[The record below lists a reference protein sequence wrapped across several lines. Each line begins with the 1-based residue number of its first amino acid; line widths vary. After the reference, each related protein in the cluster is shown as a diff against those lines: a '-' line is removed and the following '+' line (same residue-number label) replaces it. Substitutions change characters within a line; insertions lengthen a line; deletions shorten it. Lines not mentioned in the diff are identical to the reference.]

1 MSVEMRCFRMW
12 RRATLHSIRMRL
24 LRKARSSFRLSALK
38 TEHAQPSQD
47 GCAAVGSES
56 ELRFRKAGP
65 GETHSSVLSADAEGL
80 RLHCRYRSPSLED
93 AEAVVRRPECP
104 DCESVIDHVMMLKR
118 ETPRRGALR
127 TPSTLPAP

>member
-1 MSVEMRCFRMW
+1 MFPNVAASDSAQYPNALTAEGPKQLQ
-12 RRATLHSIRMRL
+12 TLSIKNR
-24 LRKARSSFRLSALK
+24 
-38 TEHAQPSQD
+38 AQPSHD

-104 DCESVIDHVMMLKR
+104 DCESVIDHVMMRKR